1 MELITPQGNQSFAR
15 HKKNYVI
22 RDKSG
27 YYYIGNNS
35 WVSNC
40 KYALVFY
47 EISEA
52 EQQLIIFPNAKIVQ
66 MLSATE
72 LVALLQ
78 PH

>member
-1 MELITPQGNQSFAR
+1 MELVTPQGNQLFAR

-35 WVSNC
+35 WVSNV

-47 EISEA
+47 EMTEA
-52 EQQLIIFPNAKIVQ
+52 EQQLVTFPNAKIVQ
-66 MLSATE
+66 MLTASE